1 MCCDILN
8 NRKSFLPC
16 ANKHSYYKSNTSKKG
31 FRLWKWIADL
41 PNETAFAVSE
51 TDEGSVKLSGC
62 FTHPAFIAGLSAVRR
77 QGGFYLNTERTDFSV
92 RFFVS

>member
-1 MCCDILN
+1 M
-8 NRKSFLPC
+8 R
-16 ANKHSYYKSNTSKKG
+16 TSTVIINPTLLKRDSDSG
-31 FRLWKWIADL
+31 NGLQTL

-77 QGGFYLNTERTDFSV
+77 QGGFLLKH
-92 RFFVS
+92 